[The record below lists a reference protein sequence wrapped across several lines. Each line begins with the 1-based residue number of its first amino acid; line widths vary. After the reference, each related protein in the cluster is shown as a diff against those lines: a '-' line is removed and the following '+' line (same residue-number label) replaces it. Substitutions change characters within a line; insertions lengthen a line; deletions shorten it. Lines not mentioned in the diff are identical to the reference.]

1 MYSENN
7 NEKEGKA
14 IRKSKEKQVR
24 IIARK
29 KRNEK
34 KNKEEKREHRDNKE
48 NGEYRKTERLKSEVR
63 KQECDRGMHH

>member
-29 KRNEK
+29 ERNE
-34 KNKEEKREHRDNKE
+34 KNKEEKREHRDKKE

>member
-1 MYSENN
+1 MYSKNN

-34 KNKEEKREHRDNKE
+34 NKEEKREHRDKKE
-48 NGEYRKTERLKSEVR
+48 NGEYRKIERLKSEVR

>member
-34 KNKEEKREHRDNKE
+34 NKEEKREHRDKKE

>member
-1 MYSENN
+1 MYSKNN

-34 KNKEEKREHRDNKE
+34 KIRKKRGNIGIRKKMESIEKQK
-48 NGEYRKTERLKSEVR
+48 G
-63 KQECDRGMHH
+63 